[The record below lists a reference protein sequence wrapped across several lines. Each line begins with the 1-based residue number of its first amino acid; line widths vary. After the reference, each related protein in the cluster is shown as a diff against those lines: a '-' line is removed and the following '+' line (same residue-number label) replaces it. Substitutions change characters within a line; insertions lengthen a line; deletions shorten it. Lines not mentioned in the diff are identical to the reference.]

1 MTRAKRITAAK
12 TFHDKGV
19 VYAPGDEVPE
29 EVANRVGRHVLDM
42 PAKFTD
48 DQLAAP
54 PLGDS
59 GLPEEEIWQERR
71 VRFQKHLEAHPL
83 RRCQVPD
90 ALRDVEVFKG
100 LAAERAALV
109 RSEERIA
116 REHGEVVTR
125 NEQAR
130 EEYDD
135 AVRRATLHGEPF
147 PEPLRLEP
155 WHGPERAGDLLR
167 GYHAVLEAMERSLLA
182 ERAAE
187 WEQVLVDRAKPTRK
201 RINLA
206 LQAVAAAEEEHAPFK
221 AALDELRRLTT
232 SGRGLGAAADH
243 EVSINGEPT
252 GFADRV
258 IPPARRSAEV
268 AAEEQVLAEFKESRT
283 SRSSRPALRKGR
295 R

>member
-1 MTRAKRITAAK
+1 MTRAKLLTAAK
-12 TFHDKGV
+12 TFHYQGA

-48 DQLAAP
+48 DQLTAP

-59 GLPEEEIWQERR
+59 GLPEEELWQERR
-71 VRFQKHLEAHPL
+71 VRFGKHLQPHPV
-83 RRCQVPD
+83 RRCQVPE
-90 ALRDVEVFKG
+90 ALRDVDVFKAI
-100 LAAERAALV
+100 AAEREAIE
-109 RSEERIA
+109 RSEERIR
-116 REHGEVVTR
+116 REHGELVTR
-125 NEQAR
+125 NENAR
-130 EEYDD
+130 SEYDA
-135 AVRRATLHGEPF
+135 AVKRATLHGEPF
-147 PEPLRLEP
+147 PEPLQLEP
-155 WHGPERAGDLLR
+155 WHGPERADELLS
-167 GYHAVLEAMERSLLA
+167 GCHAVLEAMERSLLE

-187 WEQVLVDRAKPTRK
+187 WEQILVDRAKPTRK

-232 SGRGLGAAADH
+232 PGPGTAPATGH
-243 EVSINGEPT
+243 VMSINGEPA
-252 GFADRV
+252 GFADRL
-258 IPPARRSAEV
+258 IPPSRRSAEV
-268 AAEEQVLAEFKESRT
+268 AAEEQVLADFNESRV